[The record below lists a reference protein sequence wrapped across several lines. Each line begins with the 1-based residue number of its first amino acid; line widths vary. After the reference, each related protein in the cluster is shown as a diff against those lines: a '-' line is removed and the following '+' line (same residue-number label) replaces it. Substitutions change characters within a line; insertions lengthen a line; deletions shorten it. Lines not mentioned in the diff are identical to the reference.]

1 MGKAQIYYKS
11 KAKRKTIIILT
22 VIASIFF
29 AFAVTVLAIN
39 GYMISSTN
47 DRVIS
52 VEEALNI
59 DPDCILVLGAGVWGD
74 RPSPMLEDRLLRGI
88 QLYNNGIS
96 DRIVVSGDHGREG
109 YDEVNVMKRYAVAEG
124 VPSNHIFM
132 DHAGF
137 TTYDSIYRLR
147 DIFQAKKVIIVTQ
160 EYHLYRALYIAR
172 SLGLDA
178 YGVSSD
184 PRLYAGQGMRNMREA
199 MARVKAFGMS
209 IIKPEPYFLGEAIP
223 VTGNGDVTND

>member
-1 MGKAQIYYKS
+1 MYKS
-11 KAKRKTIIILT
+11 KVKKKTIIILT
-22 VIASIFF
+22 IMASIFF
-29 AFAVTVLAIN
+29 ALVVTVLVIN

-47 DRVIS
+47 NRIIS
-52 VEEALNI
+52 VKEALNI
-59 DPDCILVLGAGVWGD
+59 NPDCILVLGAGVWGD
-74 RPSPMLEDRLLRGI
+74 RPSPMLEDRLIQGI
-88 QLYNNGIS
+88 QLYNNGTS
-96 DRIVVSGDHGREG
+96 DRIVVSGDHGRKG
-109 YDEVNVMKRYAVAEG
+109 YDEVNVMKKYAMEKG
-124 VPSNHIFM
+124 IPSNHIFM

-147 DIFQAKKVIIVTQ
+147 DIFQAEKVIIVTQ
-160 EYHLYRALYIAR
+160 KYHLYRALYIAR

-199 MARVKAFGMS
+199 MARIKAFGMS
-209 IIKPEPYFLGEAIP
+209 IIKPEPYFLGEVIP